1 MLARLRDAGD
11 RLEEAFMI
19 VALAGM
25 TLLTF
30 VQVVLRYVFDSPSS
44 WLDEFAVLAFAWMT
58 LIGAAV
64 LQRTDSHLSID
75 LAVKKLP
82 PCGQAAVYALR
93 VVAIVSVLGV
103 LFWEG
108 LALTRQMW
116 FIEYPAMEI
125 SRGFLFAILPVC
137 TPLILFYALVC
148 GRRRIRQ
155 ALNGQR
161 IFGVSSR

>member
-1 MLARLRDAGD
+1 MKYFD
-11 RLEEAFMI
+11 RLLDALLALT
-19 VALAGM
+19 VAAP
-25 TLLTF
+25 TVAIF

-44 WLDEFAVLAFAWMT
+44 WLDEFSVLAFAWMT

-75 LAVKKLP
+75 LAVKQLP
-82 PCGQAAVYALR
+82 PRGQAAVYALR
-93 VVAIVSVLGV
+93 VVAVVSVLGV

-137 TPLILFYALVC
+137 PPLILFSALVC
-148 GRRRIRQ
+148 GRRRIRR
-155 ALNGQR
+155 ALAGER
-161 IFGVSSR
+161 IFGASSR